1 MNIVIWTA
9 IITAGSTLLINIL
22 FHLLKNEFDWFAD
35 KKRFK
40 REHAYKQL
48 TELYLELYGIVA
60 QSEYIRNFIK
70 LSKED
75 ELTIY
80 DVPFLEWVVK
90 NTTFDSETK
99 KIKIDFEHTDVTKHN
114 NSKIDELVIKN
125 SKYASSELLKLC
137 IAHRYCKSNMIKDLG
152 EKTRQDFFDQEVMLL
167 RKIVKKI
174 IMETNELLEVTHMR
188 YESEEKVSGLMDTKI
203 FKE

>member
-9 IITAGSTLLINIL
+9 IITAGSTLFINIL

-60 QSEYIRNFIK
+60 QSEYIRKFIK
-70 LSKED
+70 LSKES
-75 ELTIY
+75 EFTIY
-80 DVPFLEWVVK
+80 EVPFLEWVVK
-90 NTTFDSETK
+90 NTSMDVTTK
-99 KIKIDFEHTDVTKHN
+99 EIKVELEQTDVTKYN
-114 NSKIDELVIKN
+114 NSKIDELVISK

-137 IAHRYCKSNMIKDLG
+137 IAHRFCKSNMVKNLE
-152 EKTRQDFFDQEVMLL
+152 EKTRQDFFDQEIMLL
-167 RKIVKKI
+167 RKIVNKI
-174 IMETNELLEVTHMR
+174 IMETNELLEVTHMK

>member
-9 IITAGSTLLINIL
+9 VITAITTLFANIL
-22 FHLLKNEFDWFAD
+22 FHLLKNEFDWFTD

-60 QSEYIRNFIK
+60 QSEYIRKFIK
-70 LSKED
+70 LSKES
-75 ELTIY
+75 EFTIY
-80 DVPFLEWVVK
+80 EVPFLEWVVK
-90 NTTFDSETK
+90 NTSLDAETK
-99 KIKIDFEHTDVTKHN
+99 ELKVELEQTDVTKYN
-114 NSKIDELVIKN
+114 KSKIDELVIKN

-137 IAHRYCKSNMIKDLG
+137 IAHRFCKSNMVKDLE
-152 EKTRQDFFDQEVMLL
+152 EKTQQDFFDEEVMLL
-167 RKIVKKI
+167 RKIVNKI
-174 IMETNELLEVTHMR
+174 IIETNELLEITHMR
-188 YESEEKVSGLMDTKI
+188 YESNEKASGLMNTNI

>member
-9 IITAGSTLLINIL
+9 IITAGSTLFINIL
-22 FHLLKNEFDWFAD
+22 FHLLKNEFDWFED

-48 TELYLELYGIVA
+48 TELYLELYGIVT

-80 DVPFLEWVVK
+80 EVPFLEWAVK

-99 KIKIDFEHTDVTKHN
+99 KIKIDFEHTDVTKYN
-114 NSKIDELVIKN
+114 NSKIDELVISK

-137 IAHRYCKSNMIKDLG
+137 IAHRFCKSNMVKDLE

-188 YESEEKVSGLMDTKI
+188 YESEEKVSGLMDTKL